1 QGPQEFCGHAGP
13 RRRLAASKWTSNGYG
28 GQGMRVPF
36 SLTAS
41 MTGYLARKSMSGDKR
56 FPLVMMLEPLHAC
69 NLTCTGCGRIREY
82 KSTINEIL
90 TVEECLKAV
99 DECGAPIVS
108 ICGGE
113 PMIYPEI
120 GRLASEILARK
131 KHIYLCTNGMFIRKR
146 LAEFKPTSRLFFN
159 VHLDGLEKTHDIC
172 VERDGVF
179 REAIDGIK
187 AAKAAGFLV
196 TSNTTIYKET
206 DIEEIAELFAYLQT
220 LGVDG
225 HMLSPAYSYAAVMT
239 KEIFMSR
246 AEIREKFQQASA
258 LLERYNI
265 VTSPIYMEFL
275 RGERELMCTAWGNPT
290 YNPRGWK
297 GPCYLMTDAHHATFR
312 ELIDNTPWENYGHGR
327 DPRCEDC
334 MVHAGYEA
342 SAVLGGN
349 KKLGDTWKMLSWT
362 VSGKMGGI
370 LKGKPAPA
378 NGKANGNGHHNGNG
392 HSNGNGN
399 GTRTSK
405 PATPVAVQEDEVF
418 RILCLPLSRV
428 PP

>member
-1 QGPQEFCGHAGP
+1 
-13 RRRLAASKWTSNGYG
+13 
-28 GQGMRVPF
+28 
-36 SLTAS
+36 
-41 MTGYLARKSMSGDKR
+41 MTGYLARKKMSGDKR

-82 KSTINEIL
+82 KSTIDEMMS
-90 TVEECLKAV
+90 VEQCLEAL
-99 DECGAPIVS
+99 EQCGAPVVS

-113 PMIYPEI
+113 PLIYPEI
-120 GRLASEILARK
+120 GRLAREILARK
-131 KHIYLCTNGMFIRKR
+131 KHIYLCTNGMFIRKK

-159 VHLDGLEKTHDIC
+159 VHLDGLERTHDIC

-196 TSNTTIYKET
+196 TSNTTVYKET
-206 DIEEIAELFAYLQT
+206 DIEEIAELFGYLQT

-225 HMLSPAYSYAAVMT
+225 HMISPAYSYAAVMT

-246 AEIREKFQQASA
+246 EEIREKFRQASR

-265 VTSPIYMEFL
+265 VTSPIYMEYL
-275 RGERELMCTAWGNPT
+275 RGDRELMCTAWGNPT

-297 GPCYLMTDAHHATFR
+297 GPCYLMTDAHYPTFK
-312 ELIDNTPWENYGHGR
+312 EFIEKVPWDKYGRGR

-349 KKLGDTWKMLSWT
+349 KKLGDTWKMLHWT
-362 VSGKMGGI
+362 ISGKMGGI
-370 LKGKPAPA
+370 VKDKPA
-378 NGKANGNGHHNGNG
+378 NRNSHNGNG
-392 HSNGNGN
+392 HSGNGN
-399 GTRTSK
+399 GHRVPAPSK
-405 PATPVAVQEDEVF
+405 QEEAF
-418 RILCLPLSRV
+418 RIL
-428 PP
+428 

>member
-1 QGPQEFCGHAGP
+1 
-13 RRRLAASKWTSNGYG
+13 
-28 GQGMRVPF
+28 MRVPL

-41 MTGYLARKSMSGDKR
+41 MAGYLAKKSISRAEK

-82 KSTINEIL
+82 KSTINEML
-90 TVEECLKAV
+90 TVEQCMKAV

-120 GRLASEILARK
+120 GRLTSEILGRK
-131 KHIYLCTNGMFIRKR
+131 KHIYLCTNGMFIRKHLR
-146 LAEFKPTSRLFFN
+146 EFKPTSHLFFN
-159 VHLDGLEKTHDIC
+159 VHLDGMEKTHDIC

-179 REAIDGIK
+179 REAIEGIK

-206 DIEEIAELFAYLQT
+206 DIEEIAELFAYLQK

-246 AEIREKFQQASA
+246 AEIREKFQQASQ

-265 VTSPIYMEFL
+265 VTSPIYMEYL

-290 YNPRGWK
+290 FNPRGWK
-297 GPCYLMTDAHHATFR
+297 GPCYLMTDAHH
-312 ELIDNTPWENYGHGR
+312 DNFKDFIANTEWEKYGRGR

-362 VSGKMGGI
+362 LSGKMGGLI
-370 LKGKPAPA
+370 GKPAE
-378 NGKANGNGHHNGNG
+378 KVGHGHPNVHGNGNG
-392 HSNGNGN
+392 HSDGNGSSQK
-399 GTRTSK
+399 R
-405 PATPVAVQEDEVF
+405 PVAIAPAAQQQDEVF
-418 RILCLPLSRV
+418 RIL
-428 PP
+428 

>member
-1 QGPQEFCGHAGP
+1 M
-13 RRRLAASKWTSNGYG
+13 T
-28 GQGMRVPF
+28 
-36 SLTAS
+36 TS
-41 MTGYLARKSMSGDKR
+41 MTKYLVGKNLSGAKK

-82 KSTINEIL
+82 KSTINEML

-99 DECGAPIVS
+99 DDCGAPIVS

-113 PMIYPEI
+113 PMIYP
-120 GRLASEILARK
+120 GLSQLVAEILDRK
-131 KHIYLCTNGMFIRKR
+131 KNIILCTNGMFIRKQ
-146 LAEFKPTSRLFFN
+146 LKEFKPTSRLFFN

-179 REAIDGIK
+179 REAIEGIK

-196 TSNTTIYKET
+196 TSNTTVYKET
-206 DIEEIAELFAYLQT
+206 DIEEIADLFAYLQT

-225 HMLSPAYSYAAVMT
+225 HMISPAYSYAAVMT

-246 AEIREKFQQASA
+246 DEIRDKFKQASK

-265 VTSPIYMEFL
+265 ITSPIYMEYL

-297 GPCYLMTDAHHATFR
+297 GPCYLMTDAHHATFK
-312 ELIDNTPWENYGHGR
+312 EFIDNTPWEKYGRGR

-349 KKLGDTWKMLSWT
+349 KKLGDTWKMLTWT
-362 VSGKMGGI
+362 LSGKMGGLI
-370 LKGKPAPA
+370 GEPTERELRA
-378 NGKANGNGHHNGNG
+378 KANGNGNTHSEGNG
-392 HSNGNGN
+392 YGS
-399 GTRTSK
+399 SK
-405 PATPVAVQEDEVF
+405 RVLPVAPSNQQQDEVF
-418 RILCLPLSRV
+418 RIL
-428 PP
+428 

>member
-1 QGPQEFCGHAGP
+1 
-13 RRRLAASKWTSNGYG
+13 
-28 GQGMRVPF
+28 
-36 SLTAS
+36 
-41 MTGYLARKSMSGDKR
+41 
-56 FPLVMMLEPLHAC
+56 MLEPLHAC

-82 KSTINEIL
+82 KSTINEML

-99 DECGAPIVS
+99 DDCGAPIVS

-113 PMIYPEI
+113 PMIYPE
-120 GRLASEILARK
+120 LEPLVNEILDSQK
-131 KHIYLCTNGMFIRKR
+131 DIFILCTNGMFIRKR
-146 LAEFKPTSRLFFN
+146 LKEFKPTSRLFFN

-179 REAIDGIK
+179 REAIEGIK

-196 TSNTTIYKET
+196 TSNTTVYKET
-206 DIEEIAELFAYLQT
+206 DIEEIADLFAYLQT

-225 HMLSPAYSYAAVMT
+225 HMISPAYSYAAVMT

-246 AEIREKFQQASA
+246 DEIRDKFKQASK

-265 VTSPIYMEFL
+265 VTSPIYMEYL

-297 GPCYLMTDAHHATFR
+297 GPCYLMTDAHHATFK
-312 ELIDNTPWENYGHGR
+312 EFIDNTPWEKYGRGR

-349 KKLGDTWKMLSWT
+349 KKLGDTWKMLTWT
-362 VSGKMGGI
+362 LSGKMGGLI
-370 LKGKPAPA
+370 GEPTERELQA
-378 NGKANGNGHHNGNG
+378 KANGQ
-392 HSNGNGN
+392 GNGN
-399 GTRTSK
+399 AHSDTQGNGYGSSK
-405 PATPVAVQEDEVF
+405 RVLPVAPSNQQQDEVF
-418 RILCLPLSRV
+418 RIL
-428 PP
+428 

>member
-1 QGPQEFCGHAGP
+1 MA
-13 RRRLAASKWTSNGYG
+13 
-28 GQGMRVPF
+28 
-36 SLTAS
+36 
-41 MTGYLARKSMSGDKR
+41 GYLTNKKMSGAEKY
-56 FPLVMMLEPLHAC
+56 PLVMMLEPLHAC

-82 KSTINEIL
+82 KSTINEML

-99 DECGAPIVS
+99 DDCGAPIVS
-108 ICGGE
+108 LCGGE
-113 PMIYPEI
+113 PMIYPELD
-120 GRLASEILARK
+120 RLVKEILDRK

-146 LAEFKPTSRLFFN
+146 LKEFKPTSRLFFN

-179 REAIDGIK
+179 REAIEGIK

-196 TSNTTIYKET
+196 TSNTTVYKET
-206 DIEEIAELFAYLQT
+206 DIEEIADLFAYLQT

-225 HMLSPAYSYAAVMT
+225 HMISPAYSYAAVMT

-246 AEIREKFQQASA
+246 DEIRDKFKQASK

-265 VTSPIYMEFL
+265 VTSPIYMEYL

-297 GPCYLMTDAHHATFR
+297 GPCYLMTDAHHATFK
-312 ELIDNTPWENYGHGR
+312 EFIDNTPWEKYGRGR

-349 KKLGDTWKMLSWT
+349 KKLGDTWKMLTWT
-362 VSGKMGGI
+362 LSGKMGGLI
-370 LKGKPAPA
+370 GEPNERELQA
-378 NGKANGNGHHNGNG
+378 KANAQGNGSSHSDGNG
-392 HSNGNGN
+392 YGS
-399 GTRTSK
+399 SK
-405 PATPVAVQEDEVF
+405 RVIPVAPSNQQQDEVF
-418 RILCLPLSRV
+418 RIL
-428 PP
+428 